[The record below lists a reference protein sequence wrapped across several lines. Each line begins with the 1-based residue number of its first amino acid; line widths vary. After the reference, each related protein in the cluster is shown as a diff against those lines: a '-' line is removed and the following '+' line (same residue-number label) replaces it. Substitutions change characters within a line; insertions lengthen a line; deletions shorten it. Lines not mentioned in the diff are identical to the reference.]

1 MKFVAKTDG
10 VYRFTYVSDAIS
22 GVSDPNSGT
31 WNVRLYIYRNRYI
44 VWNTQQD
51 SKGNYRPLDPE
62 AILGSG
68 RPMDTVASAE
78 AVDKGAFKEFP
89 LRQNEFLWFIYP
101 DVRNFFSDN
110 RGGIMLSVTI
120 VDALP

>member
-1 MKFVAKTDG
+1 
-10 VYRFTYVSDAIS
+10 
-22 GVSDPNSGT
+22 
-31 WNVRLYIYRNRYI
+31 
-44 VWNTQQD
+44 
-51 SKGNYRPLDPE
+51 
-62 AILGSG
+62 
-68 RPMDTVASAE
+68 MDTVASAE